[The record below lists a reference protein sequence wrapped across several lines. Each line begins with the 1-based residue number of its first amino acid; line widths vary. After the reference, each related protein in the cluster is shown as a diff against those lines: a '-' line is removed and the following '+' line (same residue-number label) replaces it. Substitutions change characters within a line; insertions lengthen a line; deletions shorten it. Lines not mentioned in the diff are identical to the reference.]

1 MKNLNMY
8 RLMLIGLFTILLA
21 ACVPW
26 AEFTVDPMPVVV
38 GKSATFDASNSMS
51 SEKAHGQV
59 TYSWNFGDG
68 TPAGSGKIVKHTFS
82 TKGKYSVTLTVTP
95 SKGKDKNGTVT
106 KTINVTD
113 ATTGT
118 SNSGAAASQIQVQI
132 QGSDG
137 VLIANAKAAMG
148 RLSAKSDVK
157 GMALVANVPAGVDQ
171 ALVVTKTGYV
181 SQTVRTTITPNKT
194 TKVLVTL
201 LPVKEA
207 RSIARAEAAQ
217 VIATKTLGASV
228 TLPANALVN
237 ANNKVATAAISAH
250 LSPFNIKTKDM
261 GAMLGN
267 GRGRDANGKLVQL
280 ISAGV
285 FSIDFYDAQNDHLQL
300 ASGKTADIQVD
311 LPYASING
319 KALTVG
325 TTIPLW
331 HFDTVQGVWLAEGS
345 GTVVASKTSL
355 VGLAAKATVAHF
367 STWSWNFPIDNLG
380 SVTVS
385 CIDNA
390 QQLSACDLTAVIV
403 LPDNS
408 YFYRYA
414 HIDAEVTTVI
424 DMPTN
429 ASINWMG
436 VTDLGQLGYT
446 QSLTTG
452 NVVVELSP
460 PQTDNFVQCKLADL
474 SKTDCNVVANI
485 TLENGGGSLV
495 LPYYIPGDGAWV
507 RTSFFTTSPIAW
519 LASTGFTL
527 NSSDQLVRFEGNAT
541 SASTGNVNL
550 ALTTEV
556 VSNDKVLVL
565 SCDTNADM
573 YPVGTYLGQP
583 SLPTPTQEALVSCNI
598 GITVIGTNSNFSY
611 ASPTMV
617 PGAAMNLLLPP
628 MAFMDTIYMGATGI
642 TTQNNYINVYTSS
655 PSNVLTNLQTIVL
668 RLQNL
673 MAT

>member
-1 MKNLNMY
+1 MY